1 VVQAERSLRAAL
13 TTFEGSL
20 NGLGQTQRFGDVL
33 QQIYRPQ
40 EVVFALK
47 LLKLAFDEYFATVA
61 EYNIAQFEMY
71 HALGYPAREL
81 AFDNHLGDIVPVE
94 MGRPQY
100 LPPVG
105 TGPPSPPE

>member
-1 VVQAERSLRAAL
+1 LRAAL

-40 EVVFALK
+40 EVVYALK
-47 LLKLAFDEYFATVA
+47 VLKLAFDEYFATVA
-61 EYNIAQFEMY
+61 EFNSAQFEMY

-81 AFDNHLGDIVPVE
+81 AFGNPPGEIVPVE
-94 MGRPQY
+94 TGRPDY
-100 LPPVG
+100 LPQVG
-105 TGPPSPPE
+105 TGPPPPPE